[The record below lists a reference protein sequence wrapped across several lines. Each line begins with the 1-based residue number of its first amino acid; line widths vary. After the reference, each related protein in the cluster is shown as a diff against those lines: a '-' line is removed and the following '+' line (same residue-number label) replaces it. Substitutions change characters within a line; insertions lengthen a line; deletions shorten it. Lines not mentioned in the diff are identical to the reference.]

1 MTHDEPVGEE
11 AWLAALHAHYE
22 ARRGYGDSPTKY
34 SAWAEATR
42 KRWTVNGGRA
52 RPDVGG
58 VNATTLQ
65 LESPHCSGSGPRRK

>member
-1 MTHDEPVGEE
+1 MIMSDEPVGEE
-11 AWLAALHAHYE
+11 AWLAVLHAHYA
-22 ARRGYGDSPTKY
+22 ARRGHGDSPTKY

-58 VNATTLQ
+58 AVRQTDKL
-65 LESPHCSGSGPRRK
+65 SGRS